1 MTRSRFK
8 VRAFLVTLAAGLYI
22 SGLSGAFDPPPTGF
36 FYFAAPGEVINL
48 PKTESGTI
56 VVVPQRE
63 GSIIP
68 RAEKGCSG
76 RLLFY
81 P

>member
-1 MTRSRFK
+1 MTRARFK
-8 VRAFLVTLAAGLYI
+8 IRVFLVTLAAGLYI

-56 VVVPQRE
+56 IVMPQR
-63 GSIIP
+63 
-68 RAEKGCSG
+68 KGTVVRYEVHFCTRWTG
-76 RLLFY
+76 LR
-81 P
+81 